1 MAYARNGR
9 LNYFGVIG
17 LIVCACLAGYLRQ
30 RPALPQSKVSLFI
43 EGGHLELIDGG
54 YLEPAAMV
62 DASSPEVEERSAA
75 IDHRSGR
82 PLFGMETEPALGG
95 LASKWRA
102 VELEIGHEEMVLA
115 GCREQKPCP
124 EPARELLN
132 IIAEGG
138 GRTGRAR
145 IGLINRAVDLAIT
158 PTADEAQWGVEDH
171 WSSPLETL
179 QTHRGDCEDYAIV
192 KYVALREAGLSSAD
206 VKIVILRK
214 LFPSED
220 HAVAAAR
227 VNGEWL
233 ILDNRQ
239 LTLVRDTDMMRST
252 PKFLLDEG
260 GVHRFVPSFTSALS
274 ITPAGTS
281 QIAESESI
289 VSGNFYQGASPAL
302 SARKRSAG
310 SIRLPAPPATL

>member
-1 MAYARNGR
+1 MAYAGNGR
-9 LNYFGVIG
+9 LNYIGVIG

-43 EGGHLELIDGG
+43 DGG
-54 YLEPAAMV
+54 FLEPAAMV

-75 IDHRSGR
+75 MDHRSVR
-82 PLFGMETEPALGG
+82 SLFGMETEPVVGG
-95 LASKWRA
+95 LASKWHA
-102 VELEIGHEEMVLA
+102 VELEIGHEERVLA

-124 EPARELLN
+124 QPARELLN

-138 GRTGRAR
+138 SRTGRAR
-145 IGLINRAVDLAIT
+145 VGLINRAVDLAIT

-179 QTHRGDCEDYAIV
+179 KTHRGDCEDYAIV

-206 VKIVILRK
+206 VKIVILRQ

-233 ILDNRQ
+233 ILDNRH
-239 LTLVRDTDMMRST
+239 LALVRDTDMTRAT

-260 GVHRFVPSFTSALS
+260 GVHRFVPS
-274 ITPAGTS
+274 
-281 QIAESESI
+281 
-289 VSGNFYQGASPAL
+289 
-302 SARKRSAG
+302 
-310 SIRLPAPPATL
+310 

>member
-1 MAYARNGR
+1 MADAGNGR
-9 LNYFGVIG
+9 LKYIGVTG

-30 RPALPQSKVSLFI
+30 RPALPQSKVSVFV
-43 EGGHLELIDGG
+43 DGG

-62 DASSPEVEERSAA
+62 DASSSEVEKQTAAMDRRSV
-75 IDHRSGR
+75 RS
-82 PLFGMETEPALGG
+82 LFGMETEPAVGG

-102 VELEIGHEEMVLA
+102 VELQIGHEEMVLA
-115 GCREQKPCP
+115 GCREKKACP

-132 IIAEGG
+132 IVAEGAG
-138 GRTGRAR
+138 HSGRAR

-179 QTHRGDCEDYAIV
+179 RTHRGDCEDYAIV
-192 KYVALREAGLSSAD
+192 KYVALHEAGLSSAD

-239 LTLVRDTDMMRST
+239 LTLVRDTDMMRAT

-260 GVHRFVPSFTSALS
+260 GVHRFVRTSTSALS
-274 ITPAGTS
+274 ITPAGNV
-281 QIAESESI
+281 ANRREREH
-289 VSGNFYQGASPAL
+289 L
-302 SARKRSAG
+302 RER
-310 SIRLPAPPATL
+310 TLTEG

>member
-1 MAYARNGR
+1 
-9 LNYFGVIG
+9 
-17 LIVCACLAGYLRQ
+17 
-30 RPALPQSKVSLFI
+30 
-43 EGGHLELIDGG
+43 
-54 YLEPAAMV
+54 
-62 DASSPEVEERSAA
+62 
-75 IDHRSGR
+75 
-82 PLFGMETEPALGG
+82 
-95 LASKWRA
+95 
-102 VELEIGHEEMVLA
+102 MVLA

-132 IIAEGG
+132 IIAEAG

-145 IGLINRAVDLAIT
+145 VGLINMAVDLAIT

-220 HAVAAAR
+220 HAVAVAR

-233 ILDNRQ
+233 ILDNLH
-239 LTLVRDTDMMRST
+239 LTLVRDTDMTRAI
-252 PKFLLDEG
+252 PKFQLDG
-260 GVHRFVPSFTSALS
+260 SGVHRFVPSSTSA
-274 ITPAGTS
+274 
-281 QIAESESI
+281 QIAKSESI
-289 VSGNFYQGASPAL
+289 VSRNFHQGASGAPAQ
-302 SARKRSAG
+302 KRSTG
-310 SIRLPAPPATL
+310 SIRSRPPLAT

>member
-1 MAYARNGR
+1 MADAGNGR
-9 LNYFGVIG
+9 LKYIGVTG

-30 RPALPQSKVSLFI
+30 RPAPPPSTASR
-43 EGGHLELIDGG
+43 LIDGG
-54 YLEPAAMV
+54 YLQPAAMV
-62 DASSPEVEERSAA
+62 DAWSPEGKEQTAA
-75 IDHRSGR
+75 VDHRPVRS
-82 PLFGMETEPALGG
+82 LFGMETEPVVGA
-95 LASKWRA
+95 LASKWHA
-102 VELEIGHEEMVLA
+102 VELEIDHEEMVLA

-132 IIAEGG
+132 IIAEGR
-138 GRTGRAR
+138 GRTDRAR

-179 QTHRGDCEDYAIV
+179 QTHRGDCEDYAII

-214 LFPSED
+214 LFPSGD

-239 LTLVRDTDMMRST
+239 LTLVRDTDMMRAT
-252 PKFLLDEG
+252 PKFQLDEG
-260 GVHRFVPSFTSALS
+260 GVHRFVPSGHTVHSP
-274 ITPAGTS
+274 T
-281 QIAESESI
+281 
-289 VSGNFYQGASPAL
+289 ASL
-302 SARKRSAG
+302 
-310 SIRLPAPPATL
+310 

>member
-1 MAYARNGR
+1 MTAPRGNGR
-9 LNYFGVIG
+9 LKHFGVTG

-30 RPALPQSKVSLFI
+30 RPAPPPSAASRLT
-43 EGGHLELIDGG
+43 DGG
-54 YLEPAAMV
+54 YLHPAAMV
-62 DASSPEVEERSAA
+62 DAWFPEGKEQTAA
-75 IDHRSGR
+75 TDHRPGR
-82 PLFGMETEPALGG
+82 SLFGMETEPVVGG
-95 LASKWRA
+95 LASKWHA
-102 VELEIGHEEMVLA
+102 VELEIDHEEMVLA

-132 IIAEGG
+132 IVAEGG

-145 IGLINRAVDLAIT
+145 VGLINRAVDLAIT

-192 KYVALREAGLSSAD
+192 KYVALRHAGLSSAD

-220 HAVAAAR
+220 HAVAVAR

-233 ILDNRQ
+233 ILDNRH
-239 LTLVRDTDMMRST
+239 LTLVRDTDMTRAI
-252 PKFLLDEG
+252 PKFQLDDG
-260 GVHRFVPSFTSALS
+260 GVHRFVPSSTSA
-274 ITPAGTS
+274 
-281 QIAESESI
+281 QIAKSES
-289 VSGNFYQGASPAL
+289 SRDFHQGASGAPAQ
-302 SARKRSAG
+302 KRSAA
-310 SIRLPAPPATL
+310 SIRSRPPLAI